1 MTFLNSVMGGF
12 GVAAGVVTVLA
23 ISNGLSTYIF
33 DGQTITQKVDARL
46 GSGGIARSHYHDLQ
60 QMVFLTTLDW
70 QSDFRLASRSSE
82 ALRLPSSRLS
92 VRGDFVSQGV
102 RYTLVESNAT
112 DVPIAAAAA
121 NFNRGMNIPGGAVDE
136 VVVRFTLTGVTAGDI
151 DADFPNLINSCRLI
165 LNGETVFDFVA
176 GYSAATQ
183 NSPSTLGYLLNSLGP
198 GRSLELCDTGTTT
211 AKEAYLRIPV
221 GRNIA
226 PGISRLEYSIG
237 FNALANAAT
246 SGTVQWWIRYN
257 PAMQTTT
264 TVGAATTA
272 TYANTTQQVVCRVP
286 QNVPGTLAGV
296 LIQNDATTDTDIT
309 DIRVVSQ
316 SDFAMD
322 IDMWRVLNGDLYN
335 GIKFADD
342 DFLVANGYLTFAQFC
357 SGSVFLPLYQLSL
370 ADDLRMQVT
379 ATTAGTLSITPVIT
393 SPIAG
398 KPAPAQVQTE
408 SVPTNVAKSVL
419 TSSGASN

>member
-1 MTFLNSVMGGF
+1 M
-12 GVAAGVVTVLA
+12 
-23 ISNGLSTYIF
+23 
-33 DGQTITQKVDARL
+33 
-46 GSGGIARSHYHDLQ
+46 
-60 QMVFLTTLDW
+60 
-70 QSDFRLASRSSE
+70 
-82 ALRLPSSRLS
+82 
-92 VRGDFVSQGV
+92 SQGV

>member
-1 MTFLNSVMGGF
+1 M
-12 GVAAGVVTVLA
+12 
-23 ISNGLSTYIF
+23 
-33 DGQTITQKVDARL
+33 
-46 GSGGIARSHYHDLQ
+46 
-60 QMVFLTTLDW
+60 
-70 QSDFRLASRSSE
+70 
-82 ALRLPSSRLS
+82 
-92 VRGDFVSQGV
+92 SQGV
-102 RYTLVESNAT
+102 RYTLVESNETA
-112 DVPIAAAAA
+112 VPIAAAAA

-211 AKEAYLRIPV
+211 AKEASLRIPV

-296 LIQNDATTDTDIT
+296 LIQNDATTDTDLT

-322 IDMWRVLNGDLYN
+322 IDMWRVLNGYLYN

-370 ADDLRMQVT
+370 ADDLRMQIT
-379 ATTAGTLSITPVIT
+379 ATTAGTRSIPR
-393 SPIAG
+393 SSLHPSQGSQHRLRYRPRA
-398 KPAPAQVQTE
+398 
-408 SVPTNVAKSVL
+408 SRL
-419 TSSGASN
+419 TWRSQS